1 LIGSHGVA
9 RRGQRRF
16 CLGELRVNQQ
26 RIQLGHHLAVRA
38 CLKKIIETRCGR
50 FGVPPLGGFRAV
62 PPKSGTPNRVFKQ
75 ALSDMAADLD
85 VDFFDSRHLKWRYVM
100 VNGLRGPSD
109 DAVLAASNVENY
121 AEGREGEP

>member
-1 LIGSHGVA
+1 
-9 RRGQRRF
+9 
-16 CLGELRVNQQ
+16 
-26 RIQLGHHLAVRA
+26 
-38 CLKKIIETRCGR
+38 
-50 FGVPPLGGFRAV
+50 
-62 PPKSGTPNRVFKQ
+62 
-75 ALSDMAADLD
+75 MAADLD